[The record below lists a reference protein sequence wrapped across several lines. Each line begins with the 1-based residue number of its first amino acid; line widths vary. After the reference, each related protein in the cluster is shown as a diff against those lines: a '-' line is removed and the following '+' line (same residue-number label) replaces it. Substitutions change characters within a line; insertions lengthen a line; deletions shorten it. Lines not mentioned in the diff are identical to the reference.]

1 MSADWDVYTCERCG
15 KAFVN
20 SRGGQ
25 PKHCV
30 GCALQV
36 AAELSHRNAAAEQE
50 SKEDSDNGKSASV
63 RGAVRSLWRRAGGR
77 MSAARRGV

>member
-20 SRGGQ
+20 TRGGQ

-36 AAELSHRNAAAEQE
+36 AAELSRRNLAADQE
-50 SKEDSDNGKSASV
+50 SKKDSEEPRGASV
-63 RGAVRSLWRRAGGR
+63 REAVQSLWRRAGGR
-77 MSAARRGV
+77 MSAARRGA